1 MKRLVGRAS
10 VARQAIHTGW
20 EACATNLKNFSGKI
34 VTRLKKISKN
44 YPAPEDD
51 ETLRP
56 PRPRKELRQ
65 GFATGT
71 AAAAAAQGALYE
83 LLGRPCPDRVE
94 VTLPGGGS
102 LSIPLNRHGR
112 HGARGEAVV
121 VKDAGDDPDVTNGA
135 EIGARVWH
143 LEAPGAGEDI
153 TLLGGE
159 GVGRVT
165 KPGLPVA
172 VGEPAINPVP
182 RRMIRRALRQVW
194 DELCPGEPLRLRVE
208 IFVPRGEEL
217 ARHTLNPRL
226 GIVGGISILGTTGLV
241 KPFSHQAY
249 RATIASSLR
258 VARAAGLKH
267 IGFSTGGKSE
277 EHLKALL
284 PALPEEALVQMGDYV
299 RFALKV
305 AAHMGFSEITAA
317 AFFGK
322 AVKIAQGFGHTH
334 ASRGLADLKE
344 LGRWTLDLTGD
355 AALAQAVA
363 GANTARQTLELL
375 TAAGAGEVVAGVG
388 DRMLA
393 ALRELCRAGA

>member
-1 MKRLVGRAS
+1 MKKLAD
-10 VARQAIHTGW
+10 IH
-20 EACATNLKNFSGKI
+20 
-34 VTRLKKISKN
+34 
-44 YPAPEDD
+44 PAPDDD
-51 ETLRP
+51 ETPRP

-83 LLGRPCPDRVE
+83 LLARPCPDQVE

-102 LSIPLNRHGR
+102 LIIPLNRHGR

-121 VKDAGDDPDVTNGA
+121 IKDAGDDPDVTNGA
-135 EIGARVWH
+135 EIGARVWR
-143 LEAPGAGEDI
+143 LEPPEGEEDI

-194 DELCPGEPLRLRVE
+194 DKLCPGEPLRLGVE

-258 VARAAGLKH
+258 VAQAAGLKH

-277 EHLKALL
+277 EHLKALM
-284 PALPEEALVQMGDYV
+284 PELPEEAFIQMGDYV

-305 AAHMGFSEITAA
+305 AGHMGFPEITAA

-322 AVKIAQGFGHTH
+322 ALKIAQGFGHTH
-334 ASRGLADLKE
+334 ASRGLADLRD

-355 AALAQAVA
+355 AGLAQAVA
-363 GANTARQTLELL
+363 GANTAREALELL
-375 TAAGAGEVVAGVG
+375 GAAGAGGVVDQVG
-388 DRMLA
+388 AKMLA
-393 ALRELCRAGA
+393 ALRDYAGPGPELAAVILDFAGQPLWWEKSQGKR

>member
-1 MKRLVGRAS
+1 MKQSLETS
-10 VARQAIHTGW
+10 
-20 EACATNLKNFSGKI
+20 
-34 VTRLKKISKN
+34 
-44 YPAPEDD
+44 PAPEGD

-135 EIGARVWH
+135 EIGARVWR

-153 TLLGGE
+153 TLSGGE

-194 DELCPGEPLRLRVE
+194 DEICPGEPLRLRVE

-258 VARAAGLKH
+258 VAQAAGLEAH
-267 IGFSTGGKSE
+267 RVSAPGARARSTSRPCSRRCPRRPLSRWGITC
-277 EHLKALL
+277 
-284 PALPEEALVQMGDYV
+284 ALP
-299 RFALKV
+299 
-305 AAHMGFSEITAA
+305 
-317 AFFGK
+317 
-322 AVKIAQGFGHTH
+322 
-334 ASRGLADLKE
+334 
-344 LGRWTLDLTGD
+344 
-355 AALAQAVA
+355 
-363 GANTARQTLELL
+363 
-375 TAAGAGEVVAGVG
+375 
-388 DRMLA
+388 
-393 ALRELCRAGA
+393 